1 MKPTKATEG
10 LSLDTLAVHAGQPPD
25 PVSGAVMTPIVL
37 ASTFA
42 QRAPGEHAGFE
53 YGRSGN
59 PTRNALEACVAALEG
74 GAHGFAFGSGLGASA
89 TILSLLRSG
98 DHIVCGDDVYGGTF
112 RLMDKV
118 MAPLGLR
125 TTRVDMSSPDNVR
138 AALTPDTRLVWL
150 ETPTNPMLKIF
161 DIAAIAA
168 IAKAAGALVVVDNT
182 FATPVLQQP
191 LSLGADVVL
200 HSATKYLNGHSD
212 VVGGVVVTNDA
223 SYAERL
229 RFQQNA
235 LGAVPS
241 PFDCYMVLRGL
252 KTLHLRVARSCASAR
267 VIAERLASERSV
279 TTVHYPGLSSHP
291 GHSLAK
297 RQMKDFG
304 AMITLVLS
312 GGLPRARAFLS
323 SLEVFACAES
333 LGGVESLAEHPA
345 IMTHA
350 SVPAEHRAALGIDD
364 GLVRL
369 SIGVEALEDLWGDLR
384 KALDAPPAG

>member
-1 MKPTKATEG
+1 MKPTKPTAG

-42 QRAPGEHAGFE
+42 QRSPGEHAGFE

-74 GAHGFAFGSGLGASA
+74 AAHGFAFASGLGASS
-89 TILSLLRSG
+89 TILSLLRTG
-98 DHIVCGDDVYGGTF
+98 DHIICGDDVYGGTF

-118 MAPLGLR
+118 MGPLGIS
-125 TTRVDMSSPDNVR
+125 TTRVDMSAPENVR
-138 AALTPDTRLVWL
+138 AALTPKTRMVWL

-161 DIAAIAA
+161 DIAAVAS
-168 IAKAAGALVVVDNT
+168 IAKEAGALVVVDNT

-191 LSLGADVVL
+191 LALGADVVL

-223 SYAERL
+223 NYAERL

-252 KTLHLRVARSCASAR
+252 KTLHLRVSRSCATAR
-267 VIAERLASERSV
+267 VIAERLAAERSV
-279 TTVHYPGLSSHP
+279 VAVHYPGLPSHP
-291 GHSLAK
+291 GHALAK
-297 RQMKDFG
+297 RQMKDVG

-323 SLEVFACAES
+323 SLEIFACAES

-369 SIGVEALEDLWGDLR
+369 SVGVEALDDLWADLR
-384 KALDAPPAG
+384 RALDAPPVS